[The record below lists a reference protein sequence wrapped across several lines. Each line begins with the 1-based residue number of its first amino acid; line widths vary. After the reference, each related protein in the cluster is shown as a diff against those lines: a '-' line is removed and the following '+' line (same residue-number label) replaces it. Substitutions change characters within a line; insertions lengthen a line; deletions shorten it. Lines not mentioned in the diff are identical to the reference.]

1 MKSPHLNSIPLFL
14 AAAVAMVIGAG
25 EAALAQEVPEEE
37 LEIIEI
43 GNPYDEVDPASDG
56 ETASEDEIADEDE
69 IFDGLVYDQESQQY
83 QLIEDPE
90 DEDIEEPPSQRETDM
105 DEIRRLFA
113 LYKESVTTQ
122 NYLEADTLA
131 KRIIELSIKVFGI
144 DSSESAKA
152 LTNLAIAQHGNKEY
166 EAAERNYLASID
178 IIERTSDRLNA
189 ALINPL
195 KGLGATQ
202 LAIGRPDMARQT
214 LQRAVHVSHVNEGP
228 HNLDQVEVL
237 ESMAEIYLAIG
248 EQKQALDIQEKMY
261 SIQARKLEP
270 FSLDILPALEKQAH
284 WQHRLQMYD
293 RERVTWRRVINV
305 LERHYGKEDLR
316 LIPPL
321 TSLGKSYLFIT
332 PAEYDMQPEISVS
345 SGESYLRRANRIADR
360 NPDSDWRILEQTLLA
375 LGDYYVLSGRPNRAS
390 RVYAELWLLLADDE
404 ERLAD
409 RRDNLEQLNVLQ
421 EIFPP
426 RYYRSEKIDEELPRD
441 EDFETGTVSY
451 GYTVNASG
459 RAANITHIETLPP
472 EFTDMRDR
480 VKRNLRHIVYRPR
493 VEEGKMVATPDIV
506 FIHEFYYRPEDI
518 PGKPTNTGNEKQA
531 DSTSR

>member
-1 MKSPHLNSIPLFL
+1 MKFPHANSIPLFL
-14 AAAVAMVIGAG
+14 AVTVAMAIGAG
-25 EAALAQEVPEEE
+25 QATLAQEEPEEE
-37 LEIIEI
+37 LEIIEL
-43 GNPYDEVDPASDG
+43 GNPYDDADDDNEASDG
-56 ETASEDEIADEDE
+56 ESGSEDE

-90 DEDIEEPPSQRETDM
+90 DEDIEEPPSQRETDI

-113 LYKESVTTQ
+113 LYKESVTSQ

-131 KRIIELSIKVFGI
+131 KRIIELSIKAFGI
-144 DSSESAKA
+144 NSSESAKA

-228 HNLDQVEVL
+228 HNLDQIEVL
-237 ESMAEIYLAIG
+237 ESMAEILLAVG
-248 EQKQALDIQEKMY
+248 EHKQALDIQEKMY

-270 FSLDILPALEKQAH
+270 FSLDILPALENQAH

-293 RERVTWRRVINV
+293 RERVTWRRYINV

-321 TSLGKSYLFIT
+321 TNLGKSYLFIT

-360 NPDSDWRILEQTLLA
+360 NPDSDWRILQQTLLA
-375 LGDYYVLSGRPNRAS
+375 LGDYYVLSGRPNRSS

-409 RRDNLEQLNVLQ
+409 RRDNLERLNVLQ

-426 RYYRSEKIDEELPRD
+426 RYYRSEGIDEELPRD
-441 EDFETGTVSY
+441 EDFEIGTVSY
-451 GYTVNASG
+451 GFTVNTSG
-459 RAANITHIETLPP
+459 RATNITHIETLPP

-493 VEEGKMVATPDIV
+493 VEAGDMVATPDIV
-506 FIHEFYYRPEDI
+506 FIHEFFYRIEDI
-518 PGKPTNTGNEKQA
+518 PKKPTKLKNAKNTE
-531 DSTSR
+531 STSR